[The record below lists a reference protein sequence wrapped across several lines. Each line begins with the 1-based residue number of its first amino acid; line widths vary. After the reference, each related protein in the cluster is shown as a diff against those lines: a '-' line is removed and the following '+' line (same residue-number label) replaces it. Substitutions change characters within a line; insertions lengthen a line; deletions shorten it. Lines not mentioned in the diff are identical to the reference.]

1 MPRLSDLALGRL
13 PSFTRMPELVAT
25 LSRFAAVSLAG
36 LCLQSS
42 LQSAEPA
49 PTEPEEAEAQRYL
62 LDPTNTHVGFDIV
75 ALWILR
81 RRGEFRDIE
90 GAMTVA
96 PDRGSAVIEVRIRVA
111 SVEMPNPEH
120 TELLL
125 SPEFFDASEHPWIEF
140 RSDRFVPG
148 EGQWLDLPGTLQVRG
163 ISQRV
168 QFSAQ
173 TSRCSLEPGQRC
185 EVEVDGSLSR
195 SQFGMTEYRRTLAD
209 EVHLRIFA
217 TMLSH
222 SEQAAAAVAATPDPA
237 DD

>member
-1 MPRLSDLALGRL
+1 
-13 PSFTRMPELVAT
+13 MPEIGALIG
-25 LSRFAAVSLAG
+25 RCAAVSIAG
-36 LCLQSS
+36 LCLQAP

-49 PTEPEEAEAQRYL
+49 QTGLEAAEPQRFL
-62 LDPTNTHVGFDIV
+62 LDPENTHVGFDIV
-75 ALWILR
+75 AMWILR
-81 RRGEFRDIE
+81 RRGEFTDVE
-90 GAMTVA
+90 GSMTVA

-111 SVEMPNPEH
+111 SVDMPNRDH

-125 SPEFFDASEHPWIEF
+125 SPEFFDATQHPWIEF

-148 EGQWLDLPGTLQVRG
+148 QGRWLDLPGTLQVRG

-168 QFSAQ
+168 RFSAQ
-173 TSRCSLEPGQRC
+173 TSRCTLEPGQRC

-217 TMLSH
+217 TMRSDPVQLVP
-222 SEQAAAAVAATPDPA
+222 AVPNPA